1 MHPGST
7 TPRDKVER
15 HSLTD
20 GGLEGIYKRYQD
32 LANVG
37 GGSAKDAGA
46 DNTAT
51 NAINGTANGPIG
63 ITGAIINDI
72 AQKNFKIKQPIQITQ
87 FTDAGLNYIDTKGIN
102 TTKYAPSG
110 RL

>member
-7 TPRDKVER
+7 NSRPDPKAPIDR

-20 GGLEGIYKRYQD
+20 GGLAGIYERYQD

-37 GGSAKDAGA
+37 GGSAKDVGTSRA
-46 DNTAT
+46 AT
-51 NAINGTANGPIG
+51 NVV
-63 ITGAIINDI
+63 DI
-72 AQKNFKIKQPIQITQ
+72 PNKFSKQFQAKNPVG
-87 FTDAGLNYIDTKGIN
+87 FTVAAEKYSTDVLKVPN
-102 TTKYAPSG
+102 TKYAPGG

>member
-7 TPRDKVER
+7 SPRPDPKAPIDR

-20 GGLEGIYKRYQD
+20 GGLEGIYNRYQD

-37 GGSAKDAGA
+37 GGSAKDAGL

-51 NAINGTANGPIG
+51 NAINGTPIG
-63 ITGAIINDI
+63 ATGNDF
-72 AQKNFKIKQPIQITQ
+72 AQTNFKIKQPINITQ
-87 FTDAGLNYIDTKGIN
+87 FTDAGLNYIDTKGLK

>member
-7 TPRDKVER
+7 SPRPDPKAPIDR

-20 GGLEGIYKRYQD
+20 GGLEGIYNRYQD

-37 GGSAKDAGA
+37 GGSAKDAGTDRA
-46 DNTAT
+46 AT
-51 NAINGTANGPIG
+51 NVIDIPNKFSKQFQVNNPIG
-63 ITGAIINDI
+63 
-72 AQKNFKIKQPIQITQ
+72 
-87 FTDAGLNYIDTKGIN
+87 FTKTAEQYSTDVLRVPTV
-102 TTKYAPSG
+102 KYAPSG

>member
-7 TPRDKVER
+7 SPRPDPKAPIDR

-20 GGLEGIYKRYQD
+20 GGLEGIYNRYQD

-37 GGSAKDAGA
+37 GGSAKDAGL
-46 DNTAT
+46 DKTAT
-51 NAINGTANGPIG
+51 DAINGSDHFVG
-63 ITGAIINDI
+63 NDVI
-72 AQKNFKIKQPIQITQ
+72 QKNFKIKQPLKITQ
-87 FTDAGLNYIDTKGIN
+87 FTEQGLNYIDTKSIN

>member
-7 TPRDKVER
+7 NARPDPKAPIDR

-20 GGLEGIYKRYQD
+20 GGLKGIYERYQD

-37 GGSAKDAGA
+37 GGSAKDVGTGRA
-46 DNTAT
+46 AT
-51 NAINGTANGPIG
+51 NAVDVPN
-63 ITGAIINDI
+63 
-72 AQKNFKIKQPIQITQ
+72 KFSKQFQV
-87 FTDAGLNYIDTKGIN
+87 FNAAGLTATAEKYSTDVLKVPN
-102 TTKYAPSG
+102 TKYAPGG